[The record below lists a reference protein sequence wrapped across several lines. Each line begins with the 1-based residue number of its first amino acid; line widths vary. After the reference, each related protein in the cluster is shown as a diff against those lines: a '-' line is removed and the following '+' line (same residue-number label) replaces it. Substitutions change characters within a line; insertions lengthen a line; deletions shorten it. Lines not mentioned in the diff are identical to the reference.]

1 MDRDLMAPRH
11 GTPWSFRNGC
21 RCDDCRQASLGYYRA
36 CRARKRAELG
46 LPPFVRFP
54 GRTCGLR
61 STYVHGCRCDDCR
74 RAETTYRRKYRA
86 RKRA

>member
-21 RCDDCRQASLGYYRA
+21 RCDDCRQASLDYYRA

-54 GRTCGLR
+54 RPNLWAQIDLR
-61 STYVHGCRCDDCR
+61 PRLPLRRLPTSRDDLPP
-74 RAETTYRRKYRA
+74 
-86 RKRA
+86 